1 MGAQTQK
8 GEKRM
13 KFDHSPQLEG
23 IWIMYLRKSRQDN
36 PEETVEEVL
45 AKHEAMLQD
54 HAERELGH
62 RIPEANIYREVVS
75 GESIDERVEFQRVLA
90 RLEDPNVAGVLVRD
104 CSRLSRGDLADCSR
118 VIDNFRFTKTLVS
131 TMMMTYDLNN
141 KMERKFF
148 QDELLRGNDYLE
160 YTKEVLFAGRVAAA
174 KRGYYVN
181 GVPPFGYDRIRLGKG
196 WSLKENDDA
205 DTVRLI
211 FDMHVNQGFTPGGV
225 ARHLNDMG
233 VQASK
238 GGEWTRASVKNVLK
252 NIHYAGKVRYN
263 EVKRTIVVQ
272 HGERRLRYLQQ
283 PEEEVVTAE
292 GKHKEIISMETYLAA
307 QEIMKNAPRVKIEN
321 ELVNLFAGVLRCKCG
336 RTMTYHARDNH
347 GSPRYICPRRPRCQK
362 MVLGE
367 AVEALVIETLEKAEL
382 PTLRHK
388 LKTGAG
394 DSVQIQKRRLEKLAK
409 QMADYR
415 AQEDKQYDFLEIGKY
430 TQEVFDR
437 RNAALRKKMDE
448 CELEMHK
455 TREAMPKNV
464 DYAAAIVRLEDAI
477 EALKDKDMD
486 LVLRNRKL
494 RAIVKTITCH
504 AIDHGRNNTEI
515 NLEILLRL

>member
-1 MGAQTQK
+1 
-8 GEKRM
+8 M

-45 AKHEAMLQD
+45 SKHEAMLQD

-62 RIPEANIYREVVS
+62 RIEECNIYREVVS
-75 GESIDERVEFQRVLA
+75 GESIAERVEIQKVLA

-104 CSRLSRGDLADCSR
+104 ASRLSRGDLSDCAR
-118 VIDNFRFTKTLVS
+118 IIDNFRFTKTLIG

-160 YTKEVLFAGRVAAA
+160 YTKEVLFAGRVAAV

-181 GVPPFGYDRIRLGKG
+181 GVPPFGYDRIKLDKG
-196 WSLKENDDA
+196 WSLQANDDA

-211 FDMHVNQGFTPGGV
+211 FDLHVNQGFTPGAVARYLNDIGV
-225 ARHLNDMG
+225 A
-233 VQASK
+233 AST
-238 GGEWTRASVKNVLK
+238 GGEWSRASVKNVLT

-263 EVKRTIVVQ
+263 EIKRTIVVQ
-272 HGERRLRYLQQ
+272 HGERVMRYLQQ
-283 PEEEVVTAE
+283 PEDEVITAE
-292 GKHKEIISMETYLAA
+292 GKHTGLISMETYLAA
-307 QEIMKNAPRVKIEN
+307 QEIIKNAPRVKKTN
-321 ELVNLFAGVLRCKCG
+321 ELANLYAGVLRCKCG
-336 RTMTYHARDNH
+336 RTLTYHAREKRTNA
-347 GSPRYICPRRPRCQK
+347 RYVCPSRPRCQK
-362 MVLGE
+362 MAR
-367 AVEALVIETLEKAEL
+367 AVDVEPLIIETLEKAEL
-382 PTLRHK
+382 PRLQQK
-388 LKTGAG
+388 LKSGAG
-394 DSVQIQKRRLEKLAK
+394 DAAQIQKRRLEKLSK

-415 AQEDKQYDFLEIGKY
+415 VQEDKQYEFLETGKY

-437 RNAALRKKMDE
+437 RNATLRKKMDD

-455 TREAMPKNV
+455 AREALPKNV

-477 EALKDKDMD
+477 DALKDEDMD
-486 LVLRNRKL
+486 ITIRNRKL
-494 RAIVKTITCH
+494 RTIVKTITCKT
-504 AIDHGRNNTEI
+504 IDRGRNKTEI

>member
-1 MGAQTQK
+1 
-8 GEKRM
+8 M

-45 AKHEAMLQD
+45 SKHETMLQE

-75 GESIDERVEFQRVLA
+75 GESIAERTEIQKVLA

-104 CSRLSRGDLADCSR
+104 ASRLSRGDLSDCAR
-118 VIDNFRFTKTLVS
+118 IIDNFRFTKTLVS

-160 YTKEVLFAGRVAAA
+160 YTKEILFAGRVAAV
-174 KRGYYVN
+174 KRGYYVT
-181 GVPPFGYDRIRLGKG
+181 GRPPFGYDRIRLDKG
-196 WSLKENDDA
+196 WSLKENDNA

-211 FDMHVNQGFTPGGV
+211 FDLYVKQGYTPGGV
-225 ARHLNDMG
+225 ARHLNDMC
-233 VQASK
+233 VAAPK
-238 GGEWTRASVKNVLK
+238 GGEWSRMSVKNILT

-272 HGERRLRYLQQ
+272 HGERVMRYLTQ
-283 PEEEVVTAE
+283 PEDEVIVAE
-292 GKHKEIISMETYLAA
+292 GKHKEIIPMETYLAA
-307 QEIMKNAPRVKIEN
+307 QENIKNAPRVKIEN
-321 ELVNLFAGVLRCKCG
+321 ELANLFAGVLRCKCG
-336 RTMTYHARDNH
+336 RAMTYHAREKR
-347 GSPRYICPRRPRCQK
+347 STARYVCPRRPRCQK
-362 MVLGE
+362 MVRAAELE
-367 AVEALVIETLEKAEL
+367 PLILETLENAEL
-382 PTLRHK
+382 PALKHK
-388 LKTGAG
+388 LKSGAG

-415 AQEDKQYDFLEIGKY
+415 VQEDKQYEFLETGKY

-437 RNAALRKKMDE
+437 RNAALRKKMDD
-448 CELEMHK
+448 CDLEMQK
-455 TREAMPKNV
+455 TRAAMPKNV
-464 DYAAAIVRLEDAI
+464 DYAAAVVRLEEAI
-477 EALKDKDMD
+477 EALKDEDMD
-486 LVLRNRKL
+486 ITIRNRKL
-494 RAIVKTITCH
+494 RSILKNVTCH
-504 AIDHGRNNTEI
+504 ATDLGYRNTAI
-515 NLEILLRL
+515 TLEILLRL